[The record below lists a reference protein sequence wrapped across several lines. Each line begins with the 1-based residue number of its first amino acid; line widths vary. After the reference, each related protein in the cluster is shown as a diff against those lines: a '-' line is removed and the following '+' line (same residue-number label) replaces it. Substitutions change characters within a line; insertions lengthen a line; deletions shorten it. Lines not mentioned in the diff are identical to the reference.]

1 MVSDYLYENPND
13 VKLTSEGSV
22 REVEEWTVRDIDE
35 ILEDNLGDLFDSPNP
50 LRRNAI
56 GRRELE
62 ALPLVTEDGTE
73 IPIYCATGYQVE
85 RRLGVFNDDTF
96 PHGVL
101 MNLRNLDELFKVEG
115 DQQWMDV
122 DGEEPPRNVPFDVY
136 PQAGLVTAG
145 HFQAAGLMTSFQRRV
160 DGLNERL
167 WEHRD
172 RQYEEDVDMEGEGH
186 ARTGNVVTGVSSQ
199 GYNSVVHRMRGH
211 GSQYHDAQK
220 GYVTATM
227 VGAWGDDLSQG
238 AKLQR
243 MVDVLEHDL
252 PYKTFE
258 RKIANPKITRDLR
271 LENVYNI
278 DIKAL
283 APYDRNGR

>member
-96 PHGVL
+96 P
-101 MNLRNLDELFKVEG
+101 
-115 DQQWMDV
+115 
-122 DGEEPPRNVPFDVY
+122 
-136 PQAGLVTAG
+136 
-145 HFQAAGLMTSFQRRV
+145 
-160 DGLNERL
+160 
-167 WEHRD
+167 D
-172 RQYEEDVDMEGEGH
+172 RK
-186 ARTGNVVTGVSSQ
+186 
-199 GYNSVVHRMRGH
+199 SVV
-211 GSQYHDAQK
+211 
-220 GYVTATM
+220 
-227 VGAWGDDLSQG
+227 
-238 AKLQR
+238 
-243 MVDVLEHDL
+243 
-252 PYKTFE
+252 
-258 RKIANPKITRDLR
+258 
-271 LENVYNI
+271 
-278 DIKAL
+278 
-283 APYDRNGR
+283 